1 MSNND
6 LLYSH
11 PPTTVEA
18 CSAIKTSRKRRKG
31 IAAWKNWTREE
42 IEALIT
48 LWEGNKILYVS
59 LSDYK
64 DEKSAAVKQIPEQLD
79 TNEENFNKKSIQS
92 YNELKDSTFL
102 TEDELFGQVIGKSIA
117 KTPDGEIKQELKI
130 EIQQCILNAKR
141 RAPKS

>member
-11 PPTTVEA
+11 PPTTVEECLA
-18 CSAIKTSRKRRKG
+18 KKISRKRRKG
-31 IAAWKNWTREE
+31 IAAWKNWTRED

-64 DEKSAAVKQIPEQLD
+64 DKRSAAVKQISEQLE
-79 TNEENFNKKSIQS
+79 TNEENFNKKKYSVIQ
-92 YNELKDSTFL
+92 
-102 TEDELFGQVIGKSIA
+102 
-117 KTPDGEIKQELKI
+117 
-130 EIQQCILNAKR
+130 
-141 RAPKS
+141 

>member
-11 PPTTVEA
+11 PPTTVEE
-18 CSAIKTSRKRRKG
+18 CSAIKTSRKRRKV

-64 DEKSAAVKQIPEQLD
+64 DKKSAAVKQIPEQLE

-141 RAPKS
+141 RAPIS